1 MTEITKRLA
10 LAFREAA
17 VKAAKCKSPT
27 AEEVMFSQIA
37 TVIEGVAAPREW
49 CVPMMSLHCVKCGTK
64 FETPTEVDA
73 LPVFCGAC
81 SISPKYGFNDF
92 EARLPQKRR

>member
-17 VKAAKCKSPT
+17 AMAAKCKSHT
-27 AEEVMFSQIA
+27 AEEIMFSQIA
-37 TVIEGVAAPREW
+37 TVIEGVAPQEW
-49 CVPMMSLHCVKCGTK
+49 RVPMMWLHCVKCGTK
-64 FETPTEVDA
+64 FDTPKEVDA
-73 LPVFCGAC
+73 LPVFCRIC
-81 SISPKYGFNDF
+81 SISPKLGFNDF